1 MERNQK
7 LSQNHELITDPIK
20 WKEVHGTPDKIN
32 ELILKTKADIKERP
46 DII

>member
-20 WKEVHGTPDKIN
+20 WKKVDGKPDNIN

-46 DII
+46 ATI

>member
-7 LSQNHELITDPIK
+7 LSQNHELIADPIK
-20 WKEVHGTPDKIN
+20 WKEVHRTPDKIN